1 MEQASNDGTCAG
13 EARQTAER
21 FKIGDVVSL
30 KSGGASMTVVG
41 VGCVD
46 VTCQWM
52 TAEGSLDEH
61 DFHRD
66 MIVHDQGI
74 PF

>member
-1 MEQASNDGTCAG
+1 MEPSNNDGTCAG
-13 EARQTAER
+13 EAVQTAEQ
-21 FKIGDVVSL
+21 FKLGDVVSL

-52 TAEGSLDEH
+52 TAEGTLDEH

-66 MIVHDQGI
+66 TIMQDDGF